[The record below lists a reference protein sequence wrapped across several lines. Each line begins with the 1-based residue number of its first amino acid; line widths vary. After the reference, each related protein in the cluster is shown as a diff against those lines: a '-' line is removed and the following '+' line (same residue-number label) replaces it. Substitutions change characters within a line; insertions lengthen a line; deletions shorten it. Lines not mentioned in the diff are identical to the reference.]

1 MTPHCDDFI
10 PALVRAADDALP
22 DAERV
27 ALDAHLAT
35 CAACA
40 EALADQRAM
49 RVALTALAAE
59 PATSPVGARVMA
71 SLRAEH
77 EAVGSS
83 WADAL
88 DFRRW
93 TWRLVPVVA
102 ALAIVVA
109 SVANPAAEATAETTA
124 AVTDASTSG
133 QPVSSALVTGDVAGT
148 DLLSLLLNATA
159 DDTLTTTTTGGGL

>member
-10 PALVRAADDALP
+10 PALVRAADGELP
-22 DAERV
+22 VSERA

-40 EALADQRAM
+40 EALADQLVM
-49 RVALTALAAE
+49 RQALTALAAE
-59 PATSPVGARVMA
+59 PATSAVGARVMA
-71 SLRAEH
+71 SLRAEA
-77 EAVGSS
+77 ESTGAS
-83 WADAL
+83 WVDAL

-109 SVANPAAEATAETTA
+109 SVARTNAEAVTATPDTTE
-124 AVTDASTSG
+124 SG
-133 QPVSSALVTGDVAGT
+133 QPVSSALVTGEVAGS
-148 DLLSLLLNATA
+148 DLLSLLLNSTA
-159 DDTLTTTTTGGGL
+159 DATLATTPSTGGGL

>member
-1 MTPHCDDFI
+1 MTLHCDDFI

-40 EALADQRAM
+40 EALADQQAM
-49 RVALTALAAE
+49 RQALTALALE
-59 PATSPVGARVMA
+59 PATSAVGARVMA
-71 SLRAEH
+71 SLRAE
-77 EAVGSS
+77 AGAAGTS
-83 WADAL
+83 WVDAL

-109 SVANPAAEATAETTA
+109 SVARTNAEA
-124 AVTDASTSG
+124 VDMTDITESG

-148 DLLSLLLNATA
+148 DMLSLLLNSTA
-159 DDTLTTTTTGGGL
+159 DDALTTTTTGGGL